1 MQPAQSRAGCLVFTE
16 DFPMFAK
23 LIKSALAALLFAV
36 FAFVPASALVTD
48 PNRSWP
54 IRDCEQSQNVCY
66 FRLTV
71 NWNDP
76 RIASGVWFGTIGPNA
91 YILQIDA
98 YVSTAFNAGTTN
110 VLTIGATAASANEIL
125 ASGITAG
132 STGIYHLTS
141 AAGLGTVVTANTTY
155 QTALNQGV
163 PLYMKYAQTGTAATT
178 GVVTI
183 VITFIKNNDQ

>member
-1 MQPAQSRAGCLVFTE
+1 
-16 DFPMFAK
+16 MFIR
-23 LIKSALAALLFAV
+23 LIKSALAALLFAAIV
-36 FAFVPASALVTD
+36 FSPASALVTD
-48 PNRSWP
+48 PNRNFP
-54 IRDCEQSQNVCY
+54 IRDCEQTQEVCY

-76 RIASGVWFGTIGPNA
+76 RIASGVWFGTLGPNA
-91 YILQIDA
+91 YILAIDA

-110 VLTIGATAASANEIL
+110 VITLGATAASANEIL

-141 AAGLGTVVTANTTY
+141 AAGLGTAVTANTTY
-155 QTALNQGV
+155 QTALNSGV
-163 PLYMKYAQTGTAATT
+163 PLYVKYAQTGTAGTA

-183 VITFIKNNDQ
+183 VITFAKNNDQ